1 LGARYLLHNTSFLYC
16 YWLLGPTLMSTG
28 YSFFVFGMLT
38 YMLHIGIS
46 SRCIYLCD
54 FGLVLIVLGANLGL
68 HDVGTNACCKMH
80 LF

>member
-1 LGARYLLHNTSFLYC
+1 
-16 YWLLGPTLMSTG
+16 MSKG

-46 SRCIYLCD
+46 SGCIYLSD

-68 HDVGTNACCKMH
+68 HDIGTNASCKMH